1 LGIFFLKGFTV
12 KNKTGPVKDPPYCFF
27 INKILGVNFDV
38 NPDRPTKIPKTI
50 FPKNKTY
57 KKNIYLN
64 AITAARLRN
73 ALS

>member
-1 LGIFFLKGFTV
+1 MSTVSVHGEKTFFLSTQSQ
-12 KNKTGPVKDPPYCFF
+12 YCFF

-57 KKNIYLN
+57 KKNIYLD
-64 AITAARLRN
+64 AITAAWLRN